1 MTHSL
6 PRRTLSFAR
15 CASMTLS
22 LALALTFAFSVAHS
36 GASHAK
42 GKKFKIATIAPDG
55 TPWAQFLTQFK
66 KRVRKQSEKALKP
79 LVYLNG
85 IKGDEQSIVR
95 QVYAGKLQ
103 MGGVSTGALSTV
115 VPDMDILELPYA
127 FPDFASAD
135 RTLEEVRPLVEEIL
149 NTKGLTLVMY
159 SENGYRSFATKDK
172 CVKKPADLKSVKMR
186 SQESQ
191 VHLET
196 YRALGA
202 SPIAI
207 SVGEVVSSLK
217 TGVVSGF
224 DNTAIIT
231 QALGWDQMIKYF
243 SKTNHIYQPALII
256 ANKKWLESLSE
267 EHQALI
273 RENARKLEKPGRQ
286 LVRAIEPALIKNFEA
301 QSVEVCTLSKAEVK
315 AFQDATRSV
324 WELRNKKATPL
335 GKKLIK
341 MMKCLTADSKATLK
355 SCGG

>member
-1 MTHSL
+1 MYHSL
-6 PRRTLSFAR
+6 QPTYQGAR
-15 CASMTLS
+15 KIITRALCS
-22 LALALTFAFSVAHS
+22 LALTALMFTHHS
-36 GASHAK
+36 AAQAK
-42 GKKFKIATIAPDG
+42 GQKFKIATIAPDG

-66 KRVRKQSEKALKP
+66 KRVRKQSKKELKP

-95 QVYAGKLQ
+95 QVYAGTLQ

-127 FPDFASAD
+127 FPDFATAD
-135 RTLEEVRPLVEEIL
+135 RTLEELRPLVEEIL

-159 SENGYRSFATKDK
+159 SENGYRSFATKEK
-172 CVKKPADLKSVKMR
+172 CVKSPSDLKAVKMR

-196 YRALGA
+196 YRSLGA

-217 TGVVSGF
+217 TGVVNGF

-231 QALGWDQMIKYF
+231 QALGWDQMIKFF

-267 EHQALI
+267 DHQNLI

-301 QSVEVCTLSKAEVK
+301 QEVKVCTLSDQEIK

-324 WELRNKKATPL
+324 WGVRHKKATPL
-335 GKKLIK
+335 GQKLIK
-341 MMKCLTADSKATLK
+341 AMKCLTADPKATLK
-355 SCGG
+355 SCTQ